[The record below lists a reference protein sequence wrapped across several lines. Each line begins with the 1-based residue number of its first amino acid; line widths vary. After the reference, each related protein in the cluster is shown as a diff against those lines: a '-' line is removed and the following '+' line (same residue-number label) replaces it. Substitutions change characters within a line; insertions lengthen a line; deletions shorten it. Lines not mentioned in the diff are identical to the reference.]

1 MLFNRKPES
10 RDRGA
15 PERPPAPGEPPAVA
29 EPRRGPGHPGTHA
42 APTRSFIDASLTIVG
57 DLHSEGD
64 VQIDGRICGNVAC
77 AQLIVGKD
85 AAITGTVKAEQAIVR
100 GSITGT
106 IRACVVILQET
117 ARVKSDIAYT
127 LLAIDDGAE
136 YEGAVHRSESPLQE
150 SDASPL
156 GELQQLVTPPTEGPD
171 ARPDALAGVASREGE
186 SGGQNGVG
194 SASPRPDRR
203 NANGH
208 ADAQR

>member
-10 RDRGA
+10 RDRGE
-15 PERPPAPGEPPAVA
+15 PERPAASGEPPAVA
-29 EPRRGPGHPGTHA
+29 EPRRGPGHPGTHT

-156 GELQQLVTPPTEGPD
+156 GELQQLVTPTESPGAP
-171 ARPDALAGVASREGE
+171 AGVASREGV
-186 SGGQNGVG
+186 SGGQSGVG
-194 SASPRPDRR
+194 SALPRPERP

>member
-10 RDRGA
+10 RDRGG
-15 PERPPAPGEPPAVA
+15 PERPAAPGEPPAVA
-29 EPRRGPGHPGTHA
+29 EPGRRAGHPGTHA

-106 IRACVVILQET
+106 IRACAVI
-117 ARVKSDIAYT
+117 
-127 LLAIDDGAE
+127 
-136 YEGAVHRSESPLQE
+136 LQE

-156 GELQQLVTPPTEGPD
+156 GELQQLVTPTESPD
-171 ARPDALAGVASREGE
+171 APSDAPAGVASIEGK
-186 SGGQNGVG
+186 SGGQSGVG
-194 SASPRPDRR
+194 SALPRPDRR

>member
-10 RDRGA
+10 RDRGG
-15 PERPPAPGEPPAVA
+15 PERPAAPGEPPAVA
-29 EPRRGPGHPGTHA
+29 EPGRRAGHPGTHA

-64 VQIDGRICGNVAC
+64 VPIDGRICGNVAC

-106 IRACVVILQET
+106 IRACAVILQET

-156 GELQQLVTPPTEGPD
+156 GELQQLVTPTESPD
-171 ARPDALAGVASREGE
+171 APSDAPAGVASIEGK
-186 SGGQNGVG
+186 SGGQSGVG
-194 SASPRPDRR
+194 SALPRPDRR